1 MTQERHG
8 FAEGNVRDG
17 YGGDDR
23 GVRPSEGRP
32 RDTQKQGLSRP
43 KDPKRGTNGGGTA
56 EKKSE
61 SLENMGQSGAG
72 RRTERRTESC
82 RCAGWQT
89 KKYRRPDRPKRV
101 ETFKSAGVCGT
112 ACIGRAKQEKFW
124 EMRQATHTQDGQDRE
139 LCPNLHLIPEA
150 LHLSNL
156 PTPSQPKT
164 KKRMRETKGRKSVFF
179 RI

>member
-1 MTQERHG
+1 
-8 FAEGNVRDG
+8 
-17 YGGDDR
+17 
-23 GVRPSEGRP
+23 
-32 RDTQKQGLSRP
+32 
-43 KDPKRGTNGGGTA
+43 
-56 EKKSE
+56 
-61 SLENMGQSGAG
+61 MGQSGAG
-72 RRTERRTESC
+72 GRTERRTESC

-124 EMRQATHTQDGQDRE
+124 EVRQATQTQDGQDRE
-139 LCPNLHLIPEA
+139 LCTILHLIPEV

-164 KKRMRETKGRKSVFF
+164 KKECERQRGEKVFF
-179 RI
+179 LGFEAADSKTKNNEHISGCGIFAYHVPRFPLFP